1 GPGFPHFALYVPTDE
16 FDTTIEAVRAA
27 GVKTLGDPSSR
38 VDFGTPVRAAFITDP
53 SGNVIELT
61 DVGPLGRTST
71 ARTSPSLR
79 YRCVAFIEPHP
90 DGLGTA
96 GTVDRPLL
104 GRRDADELPPLDPE
118 DRAAAADLP
127 APDVGRAEHA
137 VGREVVD
144 LGRFLEEPGAGE
156 AVVAV

>member
-1 GPGFPHFALYVPTDE
+1 LAVAPHLWVAL
-16 FDTTIEAVRAA
+16 
-27 GVKTLGDPSSR
+27 L
-38 VDFGTPVRAAFITDP
+38 
-53 SGNVIELT
+53 
-61 DVGPLGRTST
+61 
-71 ARTSPSLR
+71 
-79 YRCVAFIEPHP
+79 EPHP

-118 DRAAAADLP
+118 DHAAAADLP

-156 AVVAV
+156 AVVAVGFDDVVHDVTEEQARRPRLGAEPVRLIATADVL